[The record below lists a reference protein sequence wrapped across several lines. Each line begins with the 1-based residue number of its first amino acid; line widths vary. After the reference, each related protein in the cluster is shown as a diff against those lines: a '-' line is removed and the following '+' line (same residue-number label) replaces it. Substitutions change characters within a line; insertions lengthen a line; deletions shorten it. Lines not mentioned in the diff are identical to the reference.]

1 MAENPEALPGA
12 GRAGAGHV
20 ARLGEEGQLTCMFAL
35 DAWGKGG
42 RPRQGAADEGYTT
55 RPGAR
60 GGGGRGRY
68 PGDMRAARLR
78 PCCGCG

>member
-60 GGGGRGRY
+60 GGGQRALSGRH
-68 PGDMRAARLR
+68 A
-78 PCCGCG
+78 GC